1 MDNYNEDIK
10 TRKTR
15 FKQRKSKLT
24 SWVLREVSSLE
35 SFTGNSKVYNTA
47 DSKVFTH
54 SLLAKWFTFYILE
67 ESLESARPNILQRI
81 LNTRTKPH
89 KKIERRKPN
98 VPKSSNKFSF
108 ICSTKKD
115 NQSRLEGS

>member
-35 SFTGNSKVYNTA
+35 SFTANSKVYNTA

-54 SLLAKWFTFYILE
+54 SLLAKSVLLLTVVYFLYLGGVSGIGTAEHIAENFKHTYKAPIM
-67 ESLESARPNILQRI
+67 QTT
-81 LNTRTKPH
+81 TRK
-89 KKIERRKPN
+89 
-98 VPKSSNKFSF
+98 
-108 ICSTKKD
+108 
-115 NQSRLEGS
+115 